1 MKLTLEGMR
10 EIAKRLPVGY
20 YLGRK
25 VPVTIEPEGGA
36 YCDVVKGEI
45 YIGMPILQ
53 IAADHIDATDAAK
66 WDREK
71 TLRCLL
77 YHEVGHLL
85 LTPKWLG
92 EGYVSVRK
100 PDGDYD
106 PDGKALL
113 NIFEDERLEQVLSHF
128 FIGVDFKGFARLVN
142 KGKEGKSSKR
152 TMRFLDAVRLRL
164 TTPKISKMVDDAIQ
178 ATSTISNGTSPFDF
192 IPRHSEC
199 CFQTYRD
206 KLNKLVIAIL
216 GGESKSEDGDGD
228 GKGRSGDSPSDKSR
242 DSSEDGETDKD
253 GPGSEDRK
261 PGDGAKDESEVD
273 APDDTPDATP
283 KGGTPM
289 DGEDSGGDDAD
300 EDKSGSPGSGEENS
314 KSSPKGH
321 DKTEDADASGDM
333 PDADASDSEPSG
345 KPEGQKPRDLKV
357 PGDLL
362 KSVASKLFYEPTSEV
377 SRTLN
382 RFASRLSKRKGAQ
395 AAGCWSGLHGRIDT
409 RRDATD
415 KDRIFRRKSDV
426 GDKLMSSVNLVLWV
440 DVSGSFSKSKDA
452 LNRILS
458 ATARTVE
465 LSGGHLHV
473 EVVKMGDCA
482 TIAKQSDWTVD
493 PCGGN
498 SINRT
503 YYESWK
509 KTRRKNWRNID
520 IVVFDGDA
528 KSDESVRSEKM
539 PDGKSIES
547 VIWNSPDCHIISDR
561 SNIKYFSCLRNA
573 HVTYVDGGYAERLE
587 KEVVKTLDRIL

>member
-1 MKLTLEGMR
+1 MKLTLEEMR

-45 YIGMPILQ
+45 HIGMPILQ
-53 IAADHIDATDAAK
+53 VAADHIDATDAAK

-71 TLRCLL
+71 MLRCLL

-92 EGYVSVRK
+92 DGYVSVSR
-100 PDGDYD
+100 PDGSYD
-106 PDGKALL
+106 PDEKALL
-113 NIFEDERLEQVLSHF
+113 NIFEDERLEQVLSRF
-128 FIGVDFKGFARLVN
+128 FIGVDFKEFARLVS
-142 KGKEGKSSKR
+142 KGAEGKSSKR
-152 TMRFLDAVRLRL
+152 TMRFFDAVRLRL
-164 TTPKISKMVDDAIQ
+164 TTPEISEMIDDAIQ
-178 ATSTISNGTSPFDF
+178 TTSTISNSTYPYDP
-192 IPRHSEC
+192 IPRLTDWC
-199 CFQTYRD
+199 CHIYKS
-206 KLNKLVIAIL
+206 KLDNLVTAIL
-216 GGESKSEDGDGD
+216 GGESKSEGGDGD

-261 PGDGAKDESEVD
+261 PGDGAKDESEGD
-273 APDDTPDATP
+273 APDGTPDASP

-321 DKTEDADASGDM
+321 DKTDDADASGDM
-333 PDADASDSEPSG
+333 PDADASDSGPSG
-345 KPEGQKPRDLKV
+345 KPEGQKPRDLEV
-357 PGDLL
+357 PDDLL
-362 KSVASKLFYEPTSEV
+362 KSAASELFYEPTSEV

-426 GDKLMSSVNLVLWV
+426 GDKLMTSVNLVLWV
-440 DVSGSFSKSKDA
+440 DVSGSFRPSMDA

-473 EVVKMGDCA
+473 EVVKMGDHA
-482 TIAKQSDWTVD
+482 TIAKQSDWIVD
-493 PCGGN
+493 PGGGN

-520 IVVFDGDA
+520 IVVFDGEA
-528 KSDESVRSEKM
+528 KSDECVKSEAM

-561 SNIKYFSCLRNA
+561 SNRKYFSCLRNA
-573 HVTYVDGGYAERLE
+573 HVTYVNSGYAERLE
-587 KEVVKTLDRIL
+587 KEVIKTLDRIL

>member
-1 MKLTLEGMR
+1 MKLTLEEMR

-25 VPVTIEPEGGA
+25 VPVTIEPEDGA

-45 YIGMPILQ
+45 HIGMPILQ
-53 IAADHIDATDAAK
+53 VAAYHIDATDAAK

-71 TLRCLL
+71 MLRCLL

-92 EGYVSVRK
+92 EGYVHVRK
-100 PDGDYD
+100 PDMDCD
-106 PDGKALL
+106 PDEKALL

-142 KGKEGKSSKR
+142 KGEEGKSSKR
-152 TMRFLDAVRLRL
+152 TMRFFDAVRLRL
-164 TTPKISKMVDDAIQ
+164 TPPKISKMVDDAIQ
-178 ATSTISNGTSPFDF
+178 ATSTISNDNSPFDF

-216 GGESKSEDGDGD
+216 GGESKSEDSDGD

-242 DSSEDGETDKD
+242 DSSE
-253 GPGSEDRK
+253 
-261 PGDGAKDESEVD
+261 DGAKDESEVD

-345 KPEGQKPRDLKV
+345 KPEGQKPRDLEV

-440 DVSGSFSKSKDA
+440 DVSGSFRPSKDA

-473 EVVKMGDCA
+473 EVVKMGDFA
-482 TIAKQSDWTVD
+482 TIAKQSDWIVD
-493 PCGGN
+493 PSGGN

-520 IVVFDGDA
+520 IVVFDGNA

-547 VIWNSPDCHIISDR
+547 VIWNSPDCHIISDG
-561 SNIKYFSCLRNA
+561 SNREYFSCLRNA
-573 HVTYVDGGYAERLE
+573 HVTYVDGGYAELLE